1 VRCHSKGRGD
11 MTSRIFCLFHA
22 SPYQRFSCAAPFVLL
37 FLSLH
42 IASESVAGEAEPA
55 RMEAIKSLRLDLI
68 PGDMPTFYSPG
79 AQLRAK
85 YLQTL
90 LGGEIDYYA
99 REFHVHFARVIMAV
113 LNTNQWPKV
122 VGDDPY
128 GMPSVS
134 EHAPYVFVMPAG
146 WNEVTWMPFPERE
159 EVAPAILRRALANG
173 KTWDQIKFEGCDG
186 IGTHEIG
193 HSVIDQLGIDAQTHW
208 LNEFLASYV
217 GYAYLKTRDPQQAL
231 SNEIF
236 WTHGLKAPHPFTKL
250 DDFESKYVEL
260 EQKYPANYGWYQVA
274 LDQRVIEIYR
284 QSGVGYLRTIREQFP
299 KGAPQLDSKGVLNK
313 LERISPGWKAWSKR
327 LEAGD
332 VTAVTVGAVH

>member
-1 VRCHSKGRGD
+1 
-11 MTSRIFCLFHA
+11 MTSKVFCCFHA
-22 SPYQRFSCAAPFVLL
+22 LLCRRLSFAASFVLL
-37 FLSLH
+37 FLCLH
-42 IASESVAGEAEPA
+42 IASQGVAGEAEPA
-55 RMEAIKSLRLDLI
+55 RMEAIHSLGLDSV

-79 AQLRAK
+79 ARVRAK
-85 YLQTL
+85 YLQAL
-90 LGGEIDYYA
+90 LEGEIDYYA
-99 REFHVHFARVIMAV
+99 HQFHVHFTPVIMAV

-134 EHAPYVFVMPAG
+134 EHEPYVFVMPAS

-159 EVAPAILRRALANG
+159 EVAPAILKLALVDG
-173 KTWDQIKFEGCDG
+173 KTWDQVKFEGCDG

-193 HSVIDQLGIDAQTHW
+193 HSIIDQLGIDAQTHW

-217 GYAYLKTRDPQQAL
+217 GYAYLKARDPQQAL

-250 DDFESKYVEL
+250 DDFETKYVEL

-284 QSGVGYLRTIREQFP
+284 QTGVDYLRTIRAQFP
-299 KGAPQLDSKGVLNK
+299 KGAPRLDNQGVLNK
-313 LERISPGWKAWSKR
+313 LEGINPGWKAWSKR

-332 VTAVTVGAVH
+332 VRAIIVGASH